1 MSALNRARTAAAGA
15 LPDWTGAIAPHLPE
29 WRVCFSTDGSPE
41 PTGIAPV
48 CPDEDH
54 EPADGSVYE
63 CCSMPVI
70 EVECTELAEYLVVL
84 LNADRG
90 EAR

>member
-1 MSALNRARTAAAGA
+1 MSALDKTREQVREF
-15 LPDWTGAIAPHLPE
+15 LLLVTGSAVPE
-29 WRVCFSTDGSPE
+29 WRVCFSTYGTEE

-54 EPADGSVYE
+54 EPADGSVYDD
-63 CCSMPVI
+63 CCPNPVV
-70 EVECTELAEYLVVL
+70 EVYSGPLAAYLVEL

-90 EAR
+90 QS

>member
-1 MSALNRARTAAAGA
+1 MSAIDKARTQAREF
-15 LPDWTGAIAPHLPE
+15 LQLVTGIPVPE
-29 WRVCFSTDGSPE
+29 WRVCHSTDGTDE

-54 EPADGSVYE
+54 DQDDSSVYDG
-63 CCSMPVI
+63 CCPNPVV
-70 EVECTELAEYLVVL
+70 EVESGPFAAYLVEL

-90 EAR
+90 QA